1 MVRLMSKTDVLVVAG
16 AGVDTIVRVPTLPL
30 PLRDSIMVPPIE
42 DFAAHTGNGVAL
54 GCHALGLRTEFVDV
68 IGDDDQGR
76 LVRRTYEEAG
86 LPFRYTIHSSGT
98 RRSVNLVD
106 KNGNRLSLYDPR
118 HPFDMEVD
126 PALWEPAVREAG
138 HVHVSIMNWARHALA
153 AAVEAGR
160 PTSTDLHDWNGK
172 DDYHLGFALLADVV
186 FMSATELGDRADD
199 TAAQI
204 LDRGRAVA
212 VVTMAGSA
220 GCRLAVRGEPA
231 RAIPAVQ
238 LPDRPVVDSN
248 GAGDSFV
255 AAFLYARLR
264 GASWEEA
271 ARAGAIGGAY
281 ACGTAGTHTSFIGAP
296 ELDGELART
305 AS

>member
-1 MVRLMSKTDVLVVAG
+1 MVCWMSKTDVLVVAG

-86 LPFRYTIHSSGT
+86 LPFTYTTHPSGT

-106 KNGNRLSLYDPR
+106 KAGNRLSLYDPR

-126 PALWEPAVREAG
+126 PALYETAVRDAG
-138 HVHVSIMNWARHALA
+138 HVHVSIMPWAREAMA
-153 AAVEAGR
+153 AAVAAGR

-172 DDYHLGFALLADVV
+172 DDYHRAFALQADVV
-186 FMSATELGDRADD
+186 FMSATDLGDRADEV
-199 TAAQI
+199 TAEVLEQ
-204 LDRGRAVA
+204 GRAQA
-212 VVTMAGSA
+212 VVVMAGSA
-220 GCRLAVRGEPA
+220 GCRLTVRGEEV
-231 RAIPAVQ
+231 RAIPAVA

-264 GASWEEA
+264 GDSWEEA

-281 ACGTAGTHTSFIGAP
+281 ACGTAGTHTSFIDAATLG
-296 ELDGELART
+296 EELARG
-305 AS
+305 